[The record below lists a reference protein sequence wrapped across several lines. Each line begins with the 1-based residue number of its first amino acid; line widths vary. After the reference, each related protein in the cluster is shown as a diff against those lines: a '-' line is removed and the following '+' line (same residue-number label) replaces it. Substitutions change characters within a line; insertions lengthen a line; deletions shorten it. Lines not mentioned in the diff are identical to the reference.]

1 MLPCKNL
8 LNPHFLST
16 CTHESLPNLS
26 GVPLRHFTL
35 FSHLEEHS
43 VAKLD
48 LIPEATGGGAGVEEL
63 VAVVLLGH
71 VGEVEVALGVH
82 SHPGGVGRFQG
93 AVSSLEQGNKM
104 NSDIKF
110 CNEENKED

>member
-1 MLPCKNL
+1 MILEASVSLILTLPGT
-8 LNPHFLST
+8 NPHLFAW
-16 CTHESLPNLS
+16 ESLESELCS
-26 GVPLRHFTL
+26 RLFTL

-82 SHPGGVGRFQG
+82 SHPGGVGRLQG
-93 AVSSLEQGNKM
+93 AVCSLEQGNKM
-104 NSDIKF
+104 NSDIK
-110 CNEENKED
+110 